1 MREILTSEELDML
14 LQSDSGRPGD
24 RRFRRLDISL
34 PAELVAGDRRASLE
48 VTDLGLGGL
57 RAKLPA
63 ALVPPDIRL
72 RVQLPGG
79 SVEVTARLRWLDD
92 DGGVGLSFVGLDPD
106 QVFTLTRYLGI
117 DA

>member
-1 MREILTSEELDML
+1 MRDTLTSEELDL
-14 LQSDSGRPGD
+14 LLACDTERPEE

-34 PAELVAGDRRASLE
+34 PAEVVAGERSASLE

-72 RVQLPGG
+72 RVHLPGG
-79 SVEVTARLRWLDD
+79 TVEVTARLRWLDD

-117 DA
+117 NA